1 MSSSFGVFKYPTTN
15 KKQFTNLMV
24 GKALLQCSL
33 TKLSFVVLAS
43 FWMSSKSI
51 AVTVP
56 SKDRQYTVL
65 QLGSIDIDQLMLGK
79 LLLVMTSDQMSS

>member
-15 KKQFTNLMV
+15 KKPFTNLMV